1 MTYIIGQS
9 ERLIIRRTQKEDIK
23 YVLKA
28 EYEEENTQYVGQ
40 WAEEQHIN
48 SLLQDDIIHLI
59 IEEKASA
66 RFLGYIIIAG
76 ITNPNHSIE
85 FKRFVITDKGKG
97 HGREITMKMLV
108 FDLDNTLLNSEE
120 MVSERNRQAIQK
132 CSQRGMRI
140 GYITLRSPRKM
151 KTFLQG
157 LPCDGI
163 AHYNGA
169 LVYADDKLI
178 MENVITYDNAINFIN
193 KVTEAAPGIGIAAY
207 FEPFCY
213 KDKKIRSYIEQE
225 VLEYDLYSAPRH
237 NFQRIRLFFQ
247 DDAIDFSQYI
257 SDEMQYQKSGNTA
270 MITHKLA
277 DKGRAMEALTRYYGL
292 KKEQTI
298 SFGDSMGDI
307 PMLLASGT
315 SVAMG
320 NSELRV
326 KDTADFITLSNDE
339 DGVAEYLETYIL
351 AKEYE
356 M

>member
-1 MTYIIGQS
+1 MQ
-9 ERLIIRRTQKEDIK
+9 
-23 YVLKA
+23 
-28 EYEEENTQYVGQ
+28 N
-40 WAEEQHIN
+40 
-48 SLLQDDIIHLI
+48 
-59 IEEKASA
+59 
-66 RFLGYIIIAG
+66 
-76 ITNPNHSIE
+76 
-85 FKRFVITDKGKG
+85 
-97 HGREITMKMLV
+97 MKMLV
-108 FDLDNTLLNSEE
+108 FDLDNTLLSSEE
-120 MVSERNRQAIQK
+120 MVSERTRQAIQK
-132 CSQRGMRI
+132 CSQRGMKI

-157 LPCDGI
+157 LPCDCI
-163 AHYNGA
+163 SHYNGA
-169 LVYADDKLI
+169 LVYADGKLI
-178 MENVITYDNAINFIN
+178 MENVITYDSAINFIN
-193 KVTEAAPGIGIAAY
+193 KVTEVAPGIGIAAY

-225 VLEYDLYSAPRH
+225 VLEYDLYSAPQR

-247 DDAIDFSQYI
+247 DHSVDFSQYI

-270 MITHKLA
+270 MIMHEFA

-307 PMLLASGT
+307 PMLMSSGT
-315 SVAMG
+315 GVAMG
-320 NSELRV
+320 NAELRV
-326 KDTADFITLSNDE
+326 KDAADFITLSNDE